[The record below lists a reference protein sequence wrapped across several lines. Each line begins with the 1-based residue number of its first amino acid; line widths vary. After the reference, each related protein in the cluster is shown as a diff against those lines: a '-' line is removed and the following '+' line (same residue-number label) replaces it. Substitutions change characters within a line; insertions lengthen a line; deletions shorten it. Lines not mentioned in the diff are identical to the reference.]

1 MGFLKNKIKA
11 IGELVGVV
19 VLVLLFFSV
28 FISTLNVM
36 FPTGASL
43 SDMMDKGGVVAPI
56 QPGGKENEGV
66 SAEEQP
72 VVLSRLENMVKN
84 KRSDDIEWTA
94 AQLGLNLHNRDAIQ
108 TFKAASA
115 QLTIDK
121 GENYLE
127 IGENS
132 LVIISRNE
140 KDTETNEK
148 RSLLVI
154 LDGEL
159 KGKIAQ
165 TSQERLSVEVSTP
178 NAMVRIHTEQ
188 QGQSNA
194 EFKVAINPDR
204 SSTFTVLKGAAEVM
218 AQGKSVEVREN
229 QSTTVLLN
237 EPPPSPNALP
247 RGLTLTDPV
256 NEQVVYYREIPPRIR
271 FAWLALPDAGGYRF
285 LLARDRDFRDIVVDE
300 WVDENGFVH
309 GNLKEGD
316 YFWKVGL
323 RDGSICETRQL
334 HIVRVTKPPMIRLQP
349 IPKVV
354 HFDRYV
360 IKGSTDPNARIIVGG
375 RDVVTDGQGGFKYNL
390 RLQHGINIIVIEA
403 VDKAGN
409 IGYSTVKMYA
419 KFK

>member
-194 EFKVAINPDR
+194 
-204 SSTFTVLKGAAEVM
+204 
-218 AQGKSVEVREN
+218 
-229 QSTTVLLN
+229 
-237 EPPPSPNALP
+237 
-247 RGLTLTDPV
+247 
-256 NEQVVYYREIPPRIR
+256 
-271 FAWLALPDAGGYRF
+271 
-285 LLARDRDFRDIVVDE
+285 
-300 WVDENGFVH
+300 
-309 GNLKEGD
+309 
-316 YFWKVGL
+316 
-323 RDGSICETRQL
+323 
-334 HIVRVTKPPMIRLQP
+334 
-349 IPKVV
+349 
-354 HFDRYV
+354 
-360 IKGSTDPNARIIVGG
+360 
-375 RDVVTDGQGGFKYNL
+375 
-390 RLQHGINIIVIEA
+390 
-403 VDKAGN
+403 
-409 IGYSTVKMYA
+409 
-419 KFK
+419 

>member
-1 MGFLKNKIKA
+1 
-11 IGELVGVV
+11 
-19 VLVLLFFSV
+19 
-28 FISTLNVM
+28 
-36 FPTGASL
+36 
-43 SDMMDKGGVVAPI
+43 
-56 QPGGKENEGV
+56 
-66 SAEEQP
+66 
-72 VVLSRLENMVKN
+72 
-84 KRSDDIEWTA
+84 
-94 AQLGLNLHNRDAIQ
+94 
-108 TFKAASA
+108 
-115 QLTIDK
+115 
-121 GENYLE
+121 
-127 IGENS
+127 
-132 LVIISRNE
+132 
-140 KDTETNEK
+140 
-148 RSLLVI
+148 
-154 LDGEL
+154 
-159 KGKIAQ
+159 
-165 TSQERLSVEVSTP
+165 
-178 NAMVRIHTEQ
+178 
-188 QGQSNA
+188 
-194 EFKVAINPDR
+194 
-204 SSTFTVLKGAAEVM
+204 M